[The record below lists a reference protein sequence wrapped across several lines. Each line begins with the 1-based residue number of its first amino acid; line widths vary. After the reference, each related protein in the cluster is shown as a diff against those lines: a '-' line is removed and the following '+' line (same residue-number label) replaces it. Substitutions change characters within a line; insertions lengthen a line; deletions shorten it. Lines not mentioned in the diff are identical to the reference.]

1 MPDQTHLFFDAATLD
16 FPIVD
21 SDAHVNE
28 PPDLWQKR
36 RQDPQALKAIDCRR

>member
-1 MPDQTHLFFDAATLD
+1 MSDQTHLFFDASAID

-28 PPDLWQKR
+28 PPDLWQ
-36 RQDPQALKAIDCRR
+36 